1 MKPERQ
7 EFRGRL
13 IEVRPGRDI
22 KEAPELFIDKR
33 PVRYGRLP
41 DGSYFLDEY
50 AYDWTDDLMELGR
63 RYVAYQLRVA
73 AAREAGVPRKET

>member
-7 EFRGRL
+7 EFQGRL
-13 IEVRPGRDI
+13 IEVRPG
-22 KEAPELFIDKR
+22 KEAPELLIDNH

-63 RYVAYQLRVA
+63 RYVAHQIRVA
-73 AAREAGVPRKET
+73 AARDTRVPRKET